1 VRPRGKD
8 HIPTTRDQ
16 ILDAAAH
23 VMHTLGMARTTTK
36 EIAQAA
42 GLSEAALYR
51 HFADKAELFL
61 CVIGERLPQLVAT
74 LRDLPARVGKRTV
87 RSNLE
92 DVARVAL
99 PFYDQ
104 TAPMAASLFSEPE
117 LLARHQEHLRAKS
130 GTNSGPH
137 HAIDAL
143 ANYVR
148 AEQSAG
154 RISQRADPE
163 AAAALLV
170 GSCLGRAFLRRFTGD
185 QPGPD
190 ADERF
195 VKAVVRTLMNGLAPD
210 EPRKNH
216 DH

>member
-1 VRPRGKD
+1 VSPRGKD
-8 HIPTTRDQ
+8 NPLTTRDQ

-23 VMHTLGMARTTTK
+23 VMHTLGLARTTTK

-74 LRDLPARVGKRTV
+74 LKDLPARVGRRTV
-87 RSNLE
+87 RTNLE

-104 TAPMAASLFSEPE
+104 TAPMAAALFSEPE
-117 LLARHQEHLRAKS
+117 LLARHQERLRNKNA
-130 GTNSGPH
+130 GPS
-137 HAIDAL
+137 HAVDLL
-143 ANYVR
+143 AAYVR
-148 AEQSAG
+148 AEQRAG

-163 AAAALLV
+163 AAASLLI
-170 GSCLGRAFLRRFTGD
+170 GACLGRAFLRRVMGTHQGA
-185 QPGPD
+185 D
-190 ADERF
+190 ADEHF
-195 VKAVVRTLMNGLAPD
+195 VKAVVRTLMHGLAPD
-210 EPRKNH
+210 ESTEPRVNH
-216 DH
+216 PA

>member
-1 VRPRGKD
+1 MSPRAKD
-8 HIPTTRDQ
+8 NLLTTRDQ

-23 VMHTLGMARTTTK
+23 VMNTIGMGRTTTR

-51 HFADKAELFL
+51 HFADKAELVL

-74 LRDLPARVGKRTV
+74 LMDLPARVGRRTV

-117 LLARHQEHLRAKS
+117 LLARHQAHLRQKEA
-130 GTNSGPH
+130 GPH
-137 HAIDAL
+137 RALELL
-143 ANYVR
+143 ANYLR
-148 AEQSAG
+148 AEQRAG
-154 RISQRADPE
+154 RVTQRADAE

-170 GSCLGRAFLRRFTGD
+170 GACLGRAFMRRFTGEQHD
-185 QPGPD
+185 PD

-195 VKAVVRTLMNGLAPD
+195 VKAVVRTLMNGLSPD
-210 EPRKNH
+210 EPRKSH
-216 DH
+216 EH

>member
-1 VRPRGKD
+1 
-8 HIPTTRDQ
+8 
-16 ILDAAAH
+16 
-23 VMHTLGMARTTTK
+23 MHTLGMARATTK

-61 CVIGERLPQLVAT
+61 CVIGERMPQLVAT
-74 LRDLPARVGKRTV
+74 LRDLPARVGRRTV

-99 PFYDQ
+99 PFYDE
-104 TAPMAASLFSEPE
+104 TAPMAASFFSEPE
-117 LLARHQEHLRAKS
+117 LLARHQEALRLKD
-130 GTNSGPH
+130 SGPH

-143 ANYVR
+143 ASYIR
-148 AEQSAG
+148 AEQIAG
-154 RISQRADPE
+154 RVSLRADPE
-163 AAAALLV
+163 AAASLLV
-170 GSCLGRAFLRRFTGD
+170 GSCLGRAFLRRFTGE
-185 QPGPD
+185 QAGPE

-195 VKAVVRTLMNGLAPD
+195 IKAAVRTLMNGLGPD

-216 DH
+216 DQ

>member
-1 VRPRGKD
+1 VSPRGKD
-8 HIPTTRDQ
+8 NMLTTRDH

-23 VMHTLGMARTTTK
+23 VMHTLGMARTTTR

-61 CVIGERLPQLVAT
+61 CVIGERLPQLVAI
-74 LRDLPARVGKRTV
+74 LKDLPTRVGRRTV

-99 PFYDQ
+99 PFYDE

-117 LLARHQEHLRAKS
+117 LLARHQEHLRLKDA
-130 GTNSGPH
+130 GPH
-137 HAIDAL
+137 HAIDLL

-148 AEQSAG
+148 AEQRAG
-154 RISQRADPE
+154 RITQRADPE

-170 GSCLGRAFLRRFTGD
+170 GACLGRAFPRRVTGD
-185 QPGPD
+185 QHGPD

-195 VKAVVRTLMNGLAPD
+195 VKAVVRTLMNGLSPDAPH
-210 EPRKNH
+210 ENH
-216 DH
+216 AR

>member
-8 HIPTTRDQ
+8 NPLTTRDQ

-23 VMHTLGMARTTTK
+23 VMHTLGMARATTK

-51 HFADKAELFL
+51 HFADKSELFL
-61 CVIGERLPQLVAT
+61 CVIGERLPQLVAI
-74 LRDLPARVGKRTV
+74 LRELPARVGRRTV
-87 RSNLE
+87 RANLE

-99 PFYDQ
+99 PFYDE
-104 TAPMAASLFSEPE
+104 TAPMAASFFSEPE
-117 LLARHQEHLRAKS
+117 LLARHQAHLRLKE
-130 GTNSGPH
+130 SGPH
-137 HAIDAL
+137 HAIDLL
-143 ANYVR
+143 ASYIR
-148 AEQSAG
+148 AEQRDG
-154 RISQRADPE
+154 RVSGRADAE

-185 QPGPD
+185 LPGPD

-195 VKAVVRTLMNGLAPD
+195 IKAVVRTLMNGLSPD
-210 EPRKNH
+210 ELPKHH